1 MAKLIVIQ
9 AGREKSLDFIDDF
22 VFVGS
27 ADDCAIRVQGPGVG
41 AKHCQILRSSGAYRV
56 VDLGFPAGTH
66 VNHEKVSQRDLHNG
80 DSIRIG
86 DTTIL
91 FKGGATAEPMAAAAP
106 AVARTPAEA
115 AAQKM
120 AANPPP
126 PRRPAGRA
134 GAQRPEPK
142 EIKVAPQLQ
151 KAARERQVMTRQNVR
166 KGGLTGPQAFAVIAG
181 VVLLIVIVGI
191 ALMKSMGNSGFDQ
204 QQWELAD
211 KLMAQGRR
219 SDAIAE
225 LKKIGEDSPNYR
237 MVQNK
242 LAELE
247 AMSEVAQDMNYQ
259 KNGVRAWDSLNQL
272 VMQRLEP
279 NSGMFASKYKD
290 DRPAQARYIV
300 HRCEEF
306 LQKYAKHEK
315 VEGVKQLMA
324 KYKPE
329 APTTPMSF
337 HEIYVQSDSDRAR
350 REFSKAW
357 TALKDWESANPGQST
372 ADVQRLLEDIHNS
385 ARDYWKE
392 ENDYAKKQIEKNN
405 LGQALSYFDR
415 ASKRLVALSDLHA
428 QAKQA
433 SDDLVRLAKQMNI
446 ELVTADLSE

>member
-9 AGREKSLDFIDDF
+9 GGREKSLDFIDDF

-41 AKHCQILRSSGAYRV
+41 AKHCQILRASGAYRV

-66 VNHEKVSQRDLHNG
+66 VNHEKVTQRDLHNG
-80 DSIRIG
+80 DSLRVG

-126 PRRPAGRA
+126 PRRPSTRA
-134 GAQRPEPK
+134 GAQKPEPK
-142 EIKVAPQLQ
+142 EIHVAPQLQ
-151 KAARERQVMTRQNVR
+151 KAARERQVMTRQNAR

-219 SDAIAE
+219 NDAIAA
-225 LKKIGEDSPNYR
+225 LKAIPADSPNYR
-237 MVQNK
+237 MVQEK

-259 KNGVRAWDSLNQL
+259 KNGTRAWDSLNQL
-272 VMQRLEP
+272 VMQRLDP

-300 HRCEEF
+300 YRCEEF
-306 LQKYAKHEK
+306 LQKYGKHDR
-315 VEGVKQLMA
+315 VEGVKQMMA
-324 KYKPE
+324 KYKAE

-357 TALKDWESANPGQST
+357 TALKDWETANPGQST
-372 ADVQRLLEDIHNS
+372 ADVKRLFEDIHNS

-392 ENDYAKKQIEKNN
+392 ESDYAKKQIEKNN
-405 LGQALSYFDR
+405 LGQALSYFER
-415 ASKRLVALSDLHA
+415 ASKRLTAMPDLYG

-433 SDDLVRLAKQMNI
+433 TDDLVRLAKQMNI
-446 ELVTADLSE
+446 TLEKADLSE